1 MSKVLIVED
10 ESIFRTLLRDHL
22 KSVFSIQNILEAAD
36 GEAGWHLFREHQPT
50 YCIVDLRL
58 PKLRGELLI
67 NLMQAHH
74 VPPRILVLTAT
85 QFEGNYQDLIK
96 QTDRM
101 FFIEKMAALPDL
113 NAALSQLF
121 GHSRVD
127 SGNFSLT
134 KDEPR
139 RARDP
144 DHLTKRELTILG
156 MIGEGNSSVSI
167 AEILGISVH
176 TVRTH
181 RRNLMQKLEV
191 HNAAALVRYALEHG
205 DENKST

>member
-22 KSVFSIQNILEAAD
+22 KSVFSVRDVLEAAD
-36 GEAGWHLFREHQPT
+36 GEAGWHLFREQQPT
-50 YCIVDLRL
+50 HCVVDLRL

-121 GHSRVD
+121 GHSRAD
-127 SGNFSLT
+127 SGNFSLI
-134 KDEPR
+134 KEESR

-144 DHLTKRELTILG
+144 DQLTKRELTILG
-156 MIGEGNSSVSI
+156 MIGEGNSSQYM
-167 AEILGISVH
+167 AGLLGISVH

-181 RRNLMQKLEV
+181 RRNLMQKLGI
-191 HNAAALVRYALEHG
+191 HNAAVLVRYALEHG
-205 DENKST
+205 HAYKST

>member
-10 ESIFRTLLRDHL
+10 ESIFRTLLSDHL
-22 KSVFSIQNILEAAD
+22 KSVFSIPDALEAAD
-36 GEAGWHLFREHQPT
+36 GEAGLLLFRKHQPK

-58 PKLRGELLI
+58 PKLRGEVLI
-67 NLMQAHH
+67 NLMQTHH
-74 VPPRILVLTAT
+74 APPRILVLTAA
-85 QFEGNYQDLIK
+85 QIEGEYKDLIK

-121 GHSRVD
+121 GHSRAD
-127 SGNFSLT
+127 SGNFSLI
-134 KDEPR
+134 KEESR

-144 DHLTKRELTILG
+144 DKLTKRELTILG
-156 MIGEGNSSVSI
+156 MIGEGNSSLSI
-167 AEILGISVH
+167 AELLGISVH

-181 RRNLMQKLEV
+181 RRNLMQKLGI
-191 HNAAALVRYALEHG
+191 HNAAVLVRYALEHG
-205 DENKST
+205 HANSST